1 MNKKGLIEIIEDC
14 VYNSQVLTEERVC
27 FSELRKELNK
37 ELPEQL
43 ILSSVSHHRELLIAF
58 SECVVKGVTKKGHEE
73 VVDYFLNKQSNL

>member
-1 MNKKGLIEIIEDC
+1 MKKEIEIKFKIAGILARPENDLLDRSKKLTDI
-14 VYNSQVLTEERVC
+14 YKVLE
-27 FSELRKELNK
+27 
-37 ELPEQL
+37 EQL